1 MGLFGKKKQSSGDEN
16 AALLSQMMEAL
27 RASDFPSES
36 LPELQEYLMGGL
48 AGSATD
54 PEQLGWVA
62 IVPLRIGDLASVTVL
77 LDRAKAAGSVN
88 AALSISGG
96 AAESGHEALAIEALE
111 AAESMGYTDGES
123 GRLTIYKMTG
133 NFEAARPLFE
143 KLADDGDA
151 DAAYLLAMSV
161 ASEEPDEAIVLLHRA
176 YKLGSGDAA
185 LQIGLK
191 TEDAPDSEGIEVW
204 LDRAIELGSGDAL
217 MLRGLNLGDED
228 RQAGEPYLRRAIE
241 EFEHDSAMRELGVWE
256 REAGNLESALQLF
269 HQAAEAGNTTAMY
282 DLGIYH
288 EHRMERD
295 EARAW
300 YEKGA
305 EAGDE
310 GCVKAIGVLDL
321 AEGRGDA
328 QLLESAEG
336 GNIEAMLQVSGHAF
350 RAGDLAGACQWAHRA
365 GEAGDPD
372 GFALEAIYVEQQ
384 GDQAD
389 ANQLY
394 LKAAALGS
402 KIAMTNLGN
411 NARRDGDY
419 VAMREW
425 FTKAVDAGEAQAAI
439 NLAEFEEMRFV
450 YEDDLGPD
458 DVDLDAV
465 VRWYEKAASLDFP
478 AAYGFLAK
486 IAGTRGDDAA
496 RDRYI
501 HLGLAAVAGTF
512 KAVNVEHVAAE
523 NPTTM
528 SLPPREL
535 RERQVVGNTVK
546 LIWQDAI
553 NGERM
558 WAVIVKLDRDQY
570 VGYLDNNPLDLI
582 INRGTLVEFGP
593 EHILELAPSREEMA
607 EQLQQAMEAGEN
619 QFTVRPTPPGVSRE
633 IFQGAT
639 ARAEALSL
647 IHI

>member
-1 MGLFGKKKQSSGDEN
+1 
-16 AALLSQMMEAL
+16 
-27 RASDFPSES
+27 
-36 LPELQEYLMGGL
+36 
-48 AGSATD
+48 
-54 PEQLGWVA
+54 
-62 IVPLRIGDLASVTVL
+62 
-77 LDRAKAAGSVN
+77 
-88 AALSISGG
+88 
-96 AAESGHEALAIEALE
+96 
-111 AAESMGYTDGES
+111 
-123 GRLTIYKMTG
+123 
-133 NFEAARPLFE
+133 
-143 KLADDGDA
+143 
-151 DAAYLLAMSV
+151 
-161 ASEEPDEAIVLLHRA
+161 
-176 YKLGSGDAA
+176 
-185 LQIGLK
+185 
-191 TEDAPDSEGIEVW
+191 
-204 LDRAIELGSGDAL
+204 
-217 MLRGLNLGDED
+217 
-228 RQAGEPYLRRAIE
+228 
-241 EFEHDSAMRELGVWE
+241 
-256 REAGNLESALQLF
+256 
-269 HQAAEAGNTTAMY
+269 
-282 DLGIYH
+282 
-288 EHRMERD
+288 
-295 EARAW
+295 
-300 YEKGA
+300 
-305 EAGDE
+305 
-310 GCVKAIGVLDL
+310 
-321 AEGRGDA
+321 
-328 QLLESAEG
+328 
-336 GNIEAMLQVSGHAF
+336 
-350 RAGDLAGACQWAHRA
+350 
-365 GEAGDPD
+365 
-372 GFALEAIYVEQQ
+372 

-402 KIAMTNLGN
+402 QIAMTNLGN
-411 NARRDGDY
+411 NARRDRDY

-465 VRWYEKAASLDFP
+465 VRWYEKAASLDHP

-593 EHILELAPSREEMA
+593 EHILELAPSREVMA
-607 EQLQQAMEAGEN
+607 DLLQQAVETGEN
-619 QFTVRPTPPGVSRE
+619 PFAVRPTPAGVSRE
-633 IFQGAT
+633 IFQET
-639 ARAEALSL
+639 SARAEAGDIEAIRECVDFYYASGLHDDPEAVRWLEKGAALDDGVCLDHLGDHHERVGNSTEARECWRRGAVLGNVNSMLSL
-647 IHI
+647 GLAAIQDDDVEQAKQWWRQASDAGEGTSARNLSILAARDGDSDAERAWQDRAIELGNTDAIYERGVSLEQEGDLDGARELYERGAGTGSATCRRALGVVALRQGHTETGLTHLRLAADEDEPAALRVLGMMTEEQNEKIALLTRAADLGDAISMDFLGNVAIQEERPGDAQMWWER